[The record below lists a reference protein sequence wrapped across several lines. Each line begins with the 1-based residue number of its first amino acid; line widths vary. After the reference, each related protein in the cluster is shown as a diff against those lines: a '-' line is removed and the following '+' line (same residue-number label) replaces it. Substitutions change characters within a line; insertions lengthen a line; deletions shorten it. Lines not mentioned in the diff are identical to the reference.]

1 MSKQAESQATLSHE
15 QTNEIGRVRWVV
27 CALLFFATTIN
38 YMDRQVI
45 SILKPVLETE
55 LHWSNP
61 QSIEQEYSYIVMA
74 FTLAYAFGV
83 LLFGW
88 FIDKVGTKLGY
99 AVSVVVWG
107 LSSMSHALARS
118 SWGFGFARVGLG
130 LGESGNFPAAI
141 KTVAEWFPRKERALA
156 TGIFNSGANVGA
168 LLAPVVIPWAIYAF
182 AADPKHPFWQIGFLL
197 TGILDLTWLVFW
209 LVVYQKPA
217 QKKNLTRAEFEYI
230 HSDVEAQ
237 QEKVEKIRWGSLLT
251 YRQTWAIFSGK
262 FLTDCVWWFYLFWL
276 PSYLKDKYHVDIKNI
291 AKFALPLIIIYSL
304 TTVGSVGG
312 GWLSSRFI
320 KIGWSINRA
329 RKTAMFGFALA
340 VVPIVAV
347 KYVSLWPAVLL
358 VGVAAAAHQA
368 WSANIFTTAS
378 DMFPKRAVGSV
389 TGIGAMA
396 GAVGGLLFQW
406 LTGIML
412 AAYKASGDI
421 QTGYSI
427 LFAVC
432 ASAYLTALLLFH
444 IFAPKMDQVR
454 L

>member
-1 MSKQAESQATLSHE
+1 VTQSTQLTERV
-15 QTNEIGRVRWVV
+15 GRYRWVV

-55 LHWSNP
+55 LHWSDP
-61 QSIEQEYSYIVMA
+61 QSIEREYSYIVMA

-88 FIDKVGTKLGY
+88 IIDKVGTKIGY
-99 AVSVVVWG
+99 AVSVVIWG
-107 LSSMSHALARS
+107 LSSMSHALARTS
-118 SWGFGFARVGLG
+118 IGFGVARVGLG

-141 KTVAEWFPRKERALA
+141 KTVAEWFPKRERALA

-182 AADPKHPFWQIGFLL
+182 AADPRHPFWQIGFII
-197 TGILDLTWLVFW
+197 TGVLDFTWLVFW
-209 LVVYQKPA
+209 LAIYQKPSE
-217 QKKNLTRAEFEYI
+217 KKGLSRAEFEYI
-230 HSDVEAQ
+230 HSDIEEQ
-237 QEKVEKIRWGSLLT
+237 QATKEKIRWGTLLT
-251 YRQTWAIFSGK
+251 YRQTWAVFSGK

-291 AKFALPLIIIYSL
+291 AKFALPLIIIYSM

-320 KIGWSINRA
+320 KNGWSVNRA
-329 RKTAMFGFALA
+329 RKTAMFAFAVA
-340 VVPIVAV
+340 VLPITAV

-378 DMFPKRAVGSV
+378 DMFPKKAVASV

-406 LTGIML
+406 LTGMML

-427 LFAVC
+427 LFAIC
-432 ASAYLTALLLFH
+432 ASAYLAALLLFH
-444 IFAPKMDQVR
+444 IFAPKMSQVR

>member
-1 MSKQAESQATLSHE
+1 MTNSTQ
-15 QTNEIGRVRWVV
+15 QTKGIGRVRWVV

-55 LHWSNP
+55 LSWSNP
-61 QSIEQEYSYIVMA
+61 GSIEREYSYIVMA
-74 FTLAYAFGV
+74 FTIAYAFGV

-88 FIDKVGTKLGY
+88 FIDKVGTKIGY
-99 AVSVVVWG
+99 AVSIVVWG

-118 SWGFGFARVGLG
+118 SIGFAWARVGLG

-141 KTVAEWFPRKERALA
+141 KTVAEWFPKKERALA

-168 LLAPVVIPWAIYAF
+168 LLAPIVIPWAIYAF
-182 AADPKHPFWQIGFLL
+182 ASDPKHPFWQIGFLI
-197 TGILDLTWLVFW
+197 TGTLDLIWLVFW
-209 LVVYQKPA
+209 LVIYQKPA
-217 QKKNLTRAEFEYI
+217 QKKTLSRAEYDYI
-230 HSDVEAQ
+230 HSDTEEQ
-237 QEKVEKIRWGSLLT
+237 QVSKERVRWRRLLT

-262 FLTDCVWWFYLFWL
+262 FLTDFVWWFYLFWL
-276 PSYLKDKYHVDIKNI
+276 PSYLKDKYHVDIKDI
-291 AKFALPLIIIYSL
+291 AKFALPLIIIYSM

-312 GWLSSRFI
+312 GWLSSRLI
-320 KIGWSINRA
+320 NSGWSVNRA
-329 RKTAMFGFALA
+329 RKTAMFAFALA
-340 VVPIVAV
+340 VVPITAV
-347 KYVSLWPAVLL
+347 KYASLWPAVVL

-378 DMFPKRAVGSV
+378 DMFPKKAVASV

-406 LTGIML
+406 LTGMML
-412 AAYKASGDI
+412 ASYKASGDI

-427 LFAVC
+427 LFAIC

-444 IFAPKMDQVR
+444 LLAPKMEQVR

>member
-1 MSKQAESQATLSHE
+1 VTQSKQLAER
-15 QTNEIGRVRWVV
+15 IGRYRWVV

-61 QSIEQEYSYIVMA
+61 QSIEREYSYIVMA

-88 FIDKVGTKLGY
+88 IIDKVGTKIGY
-99 AVSVVVWG
+99 AVSIVIWG

-118 SWGFGFARVGLG
+118 SVGFAVARVGLG

-141 KTVAEWFPRKERALA
+141 KTVAEWFPKRERALA

-168 LLAPVVIPWAIYAF
+168 LLAPIVIPWAIYAF
-182 AADPKHPFWQIGFLL
+182 AADPKHPFWQIGFLI
-197 TGILDLTWLVFW
+197 TGVLDFTWLAFW
-209 LVVYQKPA
+209 LVIYQKPSE
-217 QKKNLTRAEFEYI
+217 KKGLSQAEFAYI
-230 HSDVEAQ
+230 HSDIEEQ
-237 QEKVEKIRWGSLLT
+237 QATKEKIRWATLLT
-251 YRQTWAIFSGK
+251 YRQTWAVFSGK

-291 AKFALPLIIIYSL
+291 AKFALPLIIIYSM

-320 KIGWSINRA
+320 KNGWSVNRA
-329 RKTAMFGFALA
+329 RKTAMFAFAVA
-340 VVPIVAV
+340 VLPITAV
-347 KYVSLWPAVLL
+347 KYVSLWPAVIL

-378 DMFPKRAVGSV
+378 DMFPKKAVGSV

-406 LTGIML
+406 LTGMML
-412 AAYKASGDI
+412 ASYKASGDI

-427 LFAVC
+427 LFAIC
-432 ASAYLTALLLFH
+432 ASAYLSALLLFH
-444 IFAPKMDQVR
+444 VFAPKMDQVR

>member
-1 MSKQAESQATLSHE
+1 MNA
-15 QTNEIGRVRWVV
+15 QTAQVRPDKMGRLRWVV

-55 LHWSNP
+55 LHWNNP

-99 AVSVVVWG
+99 AVSVVIWG

-118 SWGFGFARVGLG
+118 SLGFGLARVGLG

-141 KTVAEWFPRKERALA
+141 KTVAEWFPKKERALA

-182 AADPKHPFWQIGFLL
+182 ASDPRHPLWQIGFLL
-197 TGILDLTWLVFW
+197 TGVLDLIWLVFW
-209 LVVYQKPA
+209 LAIYQKPT
-217 QKKNLTRAEFEYI
+217 QKKQLSRAEFEYI
-230 HSDVEAQ
+230 HSDIEEQ
-237 QEKVEKIRWGSLLT
+237 TSGLKKVRWGNLLT
-251 YRQTWAIFSGK
+251 YRQTWAVFFGK

-276 PSYLKDKYHVDIKNI
+276 PSYLKDKYHVDIKNL
-291 AKFALPLIIIYSL
+291 AEFAVPLIIIYSM
-304 TTVGSVGG
+304 TTVGSIGG
-312 GWLSSRFI
+312 GWLSSRLI
-320 KIGWSINRA
+320 KGGWSINRA
-329 RKTAMFGFALA
+329 RKTAMAAFALA

-347 KYVSLWPAVLL
+347 KYVSLWPAVALISI
-358 VGVAAAAHQA
+358 AAAAHQA

-378 DMFPKRAVGSV
+378 DMFPKKAVGSV

-396 GAVGGLLFQW
+396 GAVGGLSFQW
-406 LTGIML
+406 LTGMML
-412 AAYKASGDI
+412 ASYKASGDI

-427 LFAVC
+427 LFAIC

-444 IFAPKMDQVR
+444 VFAPNMNQVR